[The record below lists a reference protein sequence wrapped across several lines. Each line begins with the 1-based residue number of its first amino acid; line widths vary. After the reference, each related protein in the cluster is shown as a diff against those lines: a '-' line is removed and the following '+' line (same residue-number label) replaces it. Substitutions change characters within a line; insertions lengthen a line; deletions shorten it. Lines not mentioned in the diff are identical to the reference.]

1 MKYLATIFLLFAFIN
16 IKAQNGEPSA
26 LSVTIDSLNDVAKS
40 LLDAFQFEDA
50 LQTVTKAKQLEA
62 PIIGQPNPPYITSCN
77 IEVSIYWRMGDY
89 DRALQLCEAA
99 LMLQEELAGREN
111 VEYAGLV
118 HLRGTLHLEMANYPQ
133 GEIDFQESLRL
144 RGELMGKNNAKYAMT
159 LNNLGNL
166 YGQIGDTKKA
176 FSAHHEAM
184 EIRKAVMGEDSFD
197 YGMSLSNLSRICQ
210 LTGEFEK
217 SIEYVLQAI
226 KIVEKIK
233 GKDHPILAHFTLNLA
248 GAYVQTGQY
257 KKAESTFEECLKLTE
272 KAYGPSH
279 PQYAFVLNDLGLL
292 YNEMGLTELSK
303 SYYVRSIEI
312 KEKTIGRDHNYTL
325 ISLGNLAKAYQEEGL
340 LDEAEAIY
348 LEIIEVYRNNYGANH
363 REALISQNNLANI
376 YLEKGMNE
384 KADSMHRA
392 ILENWNTTKGQD
404 HPGSALSFTGIA
416 KCHKNK
422 GELRQALTAYKEA
435 QRILSKSYGDKNL
448 YTIATHNFIAGVY
461 QEMGEYENALKEA
474 EKFSVSLGK
483 HLLNSSKHLS
493 SNELLFKLPA
503 HRESLDFVQG
513 LRLKCGYV
521 LPSQIGVAY
530 NDALFY
536 KGMILENGIRLERE
550 MAVANDSLREVYL
563 EWKAL
568 QRRLG
573 ESYSQTADDQ
583 VVTKELEIE
592 AEKLEKQLLKNLT
605 FKNASEVTH
614 WQEVQDKLLPRE
626 AAIEFVHFTVKEDK
640 ADSRVAY
647 AALLLKNKSEN
658 PLFLPLFDEKS
669 LDSLVEI
676 QNTRKSDYVN
686 VLYAFDQENN
696 VDFEKPKRSLF
707 EMIWQPLEEH
717 LTGIDKIYYS
727 PSGLLHRLNL
737 GAIPTE
743 EGTTLSDHYNL
754 VQLGSTR
761 QLVFKNE
768 LENSNNSALL
778 FGGIQYDADTTAML
792 TANAALAI
800 DEIASRSRGDLDF
813 NETDSTLR
821 GGKWRYLNGTDIE
834 VAVIQ
839 QIMKHASMP
848 AEIKKGYA
856 ATEEAFK
863 NISQNSPSPRVL
875 HLATHGY
882 FFPDPKQRTDSPSGT
897 GGEVAFKMSEHP
909 MIRSGLILAGGNHIW
924 QEGKPIK
931 EGMEDG
937 ILTAYEISQMNLSN
951 TELVVL
957 SACETGL
964 GDIQGNEGVYGL
976 QRAFKIAGA
985 KYLIMSLW
993 QVPDYQTHELMTAFY
1008 ENWLEGQM
1016 SIPDAF
1022 RTAQQ
1027 RLREQYSSDPFFWA
1041 GFVLVE

>member
-1 MKYLATIFLLFAFIN
+1 
-16 IKAQNGEPSA
+16 
-26 LSVTIDSLNDVAKS
+26 
-40 LLDAFQFEDA
+40 
-50 LQTVTKAKQLEA
+50 
-62 PIIGQPNPPYITSCN
+62 
-77 IEVSIYWRMGDY
+77 
-89 DRALQLCEAA
+89 
-99 LMLQEELAGREN
+99 
-111 VEYAGLV
+111 
-118 HLRGTLHLEMANYPQ
+118 MANYPQ
-133 GEIDFQESLRL
+133 GENDFQESLRL

-226 KIVEKIK
+226 KIVKKIK

-493 SNELLFKLPA
+493 SNELLFKLPV
-503 HRESLDFVQG
+503 HLESLDFVQG
-513 LRLKCGYV
+513 LRLKYGYV

-536 KGMILENGIRLERE
+536 KGMILENAIRLERE

-614 WQEVQDKLLPRE
+614 WQEVQGKLLPRE

-640 ADSRVAY
+640 ADSRAAY

-686 VLYAFDQENN
+686 VLYAFDKEYN
-696 VDFEKPKRSLF
+696 VDFEKPKKSLY

-743 EGTTLSDHYNL
+743 KGTTLADHYNL

-863 NISQNSPSPRVL
+863 NISQNGPSPRVL

-882 FFPDPKQRTDSPSGT
+882 FFPDPKQRTDSPSGA

-1008 ENWLEGQM
+1008 ENWLERKM

-1041 GFVLVE
+1041 GFVLLE